1 VTSRCER
8 DSSLAAGNVAMTLIK
23 ICGLRTIEHALAAAD
38 AGADMLGL
46 VFAESRRQISPEQAA
61 LIVEALRNRP
71 STRQV
76 TIIGLFVNEAPERM
90 LAITHQCGLDAI
102 QLSGDEAS
110 AVADQLPDIALLKAI
125 RLNGAPS
132 EAGWLE
138 ADQAPEARLLV
149 DAHVPG
155 SYGGAGVL
163 ADWNHAA
170 ALARRR
176 SIMLAGGL
184 TPENV
189 GAAIRHVRPWGVDVS
204 SGVETSGAK
213 DVAKI
218 RAFVAAARAGDQ
230 QLASEQIQ
238 AR

>member
-1 VTSRCER
+1 
-8 DSSLAAGNVAMTLIK
+8 MMLIK

-46 VFAESRRQISPEQAA
+46 NFAASRRQVNPEQAA
-61 LIVEALRNRP
+61 VIAEAVRNTP
-71 STRQV
+71 SARQV
-76 TIIGLFVNEAPERM
+76 SIVGLFVNEAPERM
-90 LAITHQCGLDAI
+90 LAIVRQCGLDAI

-110 AVADQLPDIALLKAI
+110 DVAGHLPDIALLKAI
-125 RLNGAPS
+125 RLDSAPS
-132 EAGWLE
+132 EAGWLA
-138 ADQAPEARLLV
+138 ADQAPDVRLLV

-155 SYGGAGVL
+155 AYGGAGVL
-163 ADWNHAA
+163 ADWGRAA
-170 ALARRR
+170 ELARRR

-189 GAAIRHVRPWGVDVS
+189 AAAIRRVRPWGVDVS
-204 SGVETSGAK
+204 SGVETNGVK

-218 RAFVAAARAGDQ
+218 RAFVAAARACEQ
-230 QLASEQIQ
+230 QLANEQAQ